1 MFFNVSDDW
10 TPKWQHFCVDPVARR
25 APERP
30 PGPIFG
36 PKICY
41 LYVFEKQSTNG
52 APRHLGTPCMQKI
65 WYILHLRNYCFWV
78 FVQCSRKRY
87 DTKYFRNKDVG
98 IAPPPPLSNINVGS
112 NLTRNCLVS
121 IYLNFANFGQI
132 IKAMVAFHRRCIIW
146 ILWVLYPHHIQL
158 KVMKFQKFSAAGKL
172 QYFHFPP
179 SGRPPAPG
187 ARHLYKWRHTP
198 LVKKSLPLLI
208 WKRQSPL
215 FMAQHNKRSQMK
227 QQRFWK
233 AAKQNLQR
241 NIQASAKF
249 PPINYLLSSTMLSF
263 PQIIADTAGGIY
275 VQYMDQPL
283 GSNLNLSDSI
293 MRSSE
298 PILFTLRWAD
308 KGLFTY

>member
-1 MFFNVSDDW
+1 MGSIFFRKKDHTWGVGHS
-10 TPKWQHFCVDPVARR
+10 
-25 APERP
+25 
-30 PGPIFG
+30 GPIW
-36 PKICY
+36 
-41 LYVFEKQSTNG
+41 
-52 APRHLGTPCMQKI
+52 A
-65 WYILHLRNYCFWV
+65 
-78 FVQCSRKRY
+78 
-87 DTKYFRNKDVG
+87 FR
-98 IAPPPPLSNINVGS
+98 LSNEINISHINVGS

-179 SGRPPAPG
+179 SGRPLAPG

-227 QQRFWK
+227 
-233 AAKQNLQR
+233 
-241 NIQASAKF
+241 
-249 PPINYLLSSTMLSF
+249 
-263 PQIIADTAGGIY
+263 
-275 VQYMDQPL
+275 
-283 GSNLNLSDSI
+283 
-293 MRSSE
+293 
-298 PILFTLRWAD
+298 
-308 KGLFTY
+308 